1 MTSITRLITIL
12 SLLSTLIVYTPVASA
27 SLPTAYEAKLKLA
40 TKVDFGQ
47 EVPLA
52 LANCKSVKVKSK
64 LTWRCTYE
72 KLMVTVNS
80 FKFYDRSPIYGD
92 TFDYPK
98 GEQFRYSID
107 VKMENYSSN
116 ETGLLV
122 GDLLRCKSSGSQSS
136 SPFWADGLNPQFVPP
151 KSQDSGVIISSF
163 PEEVSADKCES
174 PIILLSP
181 TSWAVNLND
190 KKEMKEVKKKKL
202 LGMAYI
208 PLTPQMLAAQ

>member
-1 MTSITRLITIL
+1 MTSVIRLA
-12 SLLSTLIVYTPVASA
+12 SLLSLSSALLVIAPVASA
-27 SLPTAYEAKLKLA
+27 NLPTAYESKLKLA

-47 EVPLA
+47 EIPLA
-52 LANCKSVKVKSK
+52 LANCKYVKVKSK
-64 LTWRCTYE
+64 LSERCTYE
-72 KLMVTVNS
+72 KFLVTVNS

-92 TFDYPK
+92 NFDYPK

-122 GDLLRCKSSGSQSS
+122 GDLLRCKSSRSNSS
-136 SPFWADGLNPQFVPP
+136 APFWADGLNPQFVPP

-163 PEEVSADKCES
+163 PEEISADKCES
-174 PIILLSP
+174 PVILLSP
-181 TSWAVNLND
+181 TFWAVDLNN
-190 KKEMKEVKKKKL
+190 KKAMTEIKKKKL

-208 PLTPQMLAAQ
+208 PLTSQMLAAQ